1 MVAPHPVQ
9 SADPAAQGSH
19 DAERLRPSRRP
30 WSLSARVTLLLGV
43 AAVMPILGSA
53 VYVTSRNQAEH
64 QATARAHIRGV
75 ATRLCTA
82 ADVHL
87 DKHRA
92 AIAALGAS
100 MYDKPLRPSET
111 IHGHLASTH
120 RVYPGFLTMLV
131 ARHDGVV
138 VSASPQRTP
147 DGGNMLERLTRVDD
161 RPYFIVP
168 MRDHVTY
175 VSEVF
180 VGRGFGA
187 DPIVAISAP
196 IEDATGRAVGIVEGS
211 LDVRAFQALGSPRPG
226 APAVDYVI
234 VDRQDRVIFSSAAPL
249 PALTSIG
256 DGALVRASRAETGSG
271 FFTYQADA
279 AAGTSPDRHLAAR
292 CVTGAGWTIFATQ
305 SLAPIEAE
313 SARQYGL
320 ALAWT
325 LLALAAT
332 AVLAMTI
339 ARSVTRPL
347 DTLTAAVS
355 VFHPQGALPSIVR
368 TGSEPAE
375 VALLLDRFNEMAH
388 RANESDRGMHRALD
402 ESRHAQTALAQVL
415 SAREF
420 EVRQRTAELA
430 ARSEEL
436 TAANARLEQLANA
449 DPLTGIANR
458 RAVMTSLDMALRSA
472 VRERLPVSVL
482 AIDVDHFKAFNDAFG
497 HPAGDDCLKRVAQVV
512 AAVARRP
519 LDRAGRTGGEEFVA
533 VLHAAP
539 ADAALRIGEKLRG
552 AVESLGVPHP
562 ASASGRVTVSLG
574 VVTLVPDAHTVPS
587 DLLDLADAALYD
599 AKRAGRNRVVVAAPG
614 RPAEADSPA
623 A

>member
-1 MVAPHPVQ
+1 MA
-9 SADPAAQGSH
+9 
-19 DAERLRPSRRP
+19 RLRSWRRP

-43 AAVMPILGSA
+43 AAVVPILGSA
-53 VYVTSRNQAEH
+53 VYFTSRNQSEH
-64 QATARAHIRGV
+64 QATARAHVRGV

-100 MYDKPLRPSET
+100 MYDKPLSPSGAM
-111 IHGHLASTH
+111 HGHLASTH

-138 VSASPQRTP
+138 VSASPLRTP
-147 DGGNMLERLTRVDD
+147 DGGHMLEKLTRVDD

-168 MRDHVTY
+168 MRDRTTY

-196 IEDATGRAVGIVEGS
+196 IEDANGRAVGIVEGS
-211 LDVRAFQALGSPRPG
+211 LDVRAFQALGPSMRG
-226 APAVDYVI
+226 VREVDYLI
-234 VDRQDRVIFSSAAPL
+234 VDRQDRVIFSSVASSL

-256 DGALVRASRAETGSG
+256 DGPLVRAARAEQGSG
-271 FFTYQADA
+271 FFTYEAEA
-279 AAGTSPDRHLAAR
+279 AAGEAPDTRLATR
-292 CVTGAGWTIFATQ
+292 CGTAAGWTIFATQ

-313 SARQYGL
+313 STRQYGV

-325 LLALAAT
+325 LVALAAT
-332 AVLAMTI
+332 AALAMAI

-355 VFHPQGALPSIVR
+355 AFHPQGAVPSIVR

-402 ESRHAQTALAQVL
+402 ESRHTHAELAQVL

-436 TAANARLEQLANA
+436 TAANAQLEQLANA

-458 RAVMTSLDMALRSA
+458 RAVMAALNLALRSA
-472 VRERLPVSVL
+472 VRERVPVSVL
-482 AIDVDHFKAFNDAFG
+482 AVDVDHFKAYNDAFG
-497 HPAGDDCLKRVAQVV
+497 HPAGDECLKRVARAVD
-512 AAVARRP
+512 AVARRP
-519 LDRAGRTGGEEFVA
+519 LDRAGRIGGEEFVA

-539 ADAALRIGEKLRG
+539 AEAALRIGEKLRG

-562 ASASGRVTVSLG
+562 ATASGRVTVSLG
-574 VVTLVPDAHTVPS
+574 VATLIPDANTVPS

-599 AKRAGRNRVVVAAPG
+599 AKRDGRNRVVAAPG
-614 RPAEADSPA
+614 RPGRVAAPA

>member
-1 MVAPHPVQ
+1 M
-9 SADPAAQGSH
+9 
-19 DAERLRPSRRP
+19 
-30 WSLSARVTLLLGV
+30 SLVLGV
-43 AAVMPILGSA
+43 AAVAAILSSA
-53 VYVTSRNQAEH
+53 VYFASRNQTEH
-64 QATARAHIRGV
+64 QATVLAHIRGF

-87 DKHRA
+87 DKHRSA
-92 AIAALGAS
+92 MAALGAS
-100 MYDKPLRPSET
+100 LYDKSLSPTSAL
-111 IHGHLASTH
+111 HGHLASTH

-138 VSASPQRTP
+138 VSASPLRTP
-147 DGGNMLERLTRVDD
+147 DGGHMLEKLSRVDD

-168 MRDHVTY
+168 MRDRAIY

-211 LDVRAFQALGSPRPG
+211 LDVRAFQALGASRRG
-226 APAVDYVI
+226 APDVDYVI
-234 VDRQDRVIFSSAAPL
+234 VDRQDRVIFSSVTQPL

-256 DGALVRASRAETGSG
+256 DGPLVRASRAEPGSG
-271 FFTYQADA
+271 FFTYEADA
-279 AAGTSPDRHLAAR
+279 AAGTDQDTRLAAR
-292 CVTGAGWTIFATQ
+292 CSTAAGWTIFATQ

-313 SARQYGL
+313 STRQYAL

-325 LLALAAT
+325 LAALALAA
-332 AVLAMTI
+332 AVALLI

-355 VFHPQGALPSIVR
+355 AFHPQGAVPSIVR

-375 VALLLDRFNEMAH
+375 VALLLDRFNDMAQ

-402 ESRHAQTALAQVL
+402 ESRHTQAELAQVL

-436 TAANARLEQLANA
+436 SAANAQFEQLANA

-458 RAVMTSLDMALRSA
+458 RAVMAALDLALRSA
-472 VRERLPVSVL
+472 ARERVPVSVL
-482 AIDVDHFKAFNDAFG
+482 AVDVDHFKAYNDTFG
-497 HPAGDDCLKRVAQVV
+497 HPAGDECLKGVARAVE
-512 AAVARRP
+512 AVARRP
-519 LDRAGRTGGEEFVA
+519 LDRAGRTGGEEFVV

-539 ADAALRIGEKLRG
+539 GDAALRIGEKLRG
-552 AVESLGVPHP
+552 TVESLGLPHP
-562 ASASGRVTVSLG
+562 GTASGRVTVSLG
-574 VVTLVPDAHTVPS
+574 VATLVPDADTAPS

-599 AKRAGRNRVVVAAPG
+599 AKRAGRNRVLVAAPD
-614 RPAEADSPA
+614 RPQRTESPA